1 MPDQF
6 IFHFV
11 KEPWWLSQS
20 FNENY
25 VSENFSNEHFIH
37 ASTRAQLQA
46 TCNRYYSEQEVIF
59 LVHID
64 TEKLTAPMKHEWS
77 SSIQEEFPHIF
88 GPLNRDAIYKVERLC
103 KFKEEIWLL
112 S

>member
-1 MPDQF
+1 MPDQI

-11 KEPWWLSQS
+11 KEPWWLSQATA
-20 FNENY
+20 ENY
-25 VSENFSNEHFIH
+25 VSENFSKEHFIH
-37 ASTRAQLQA
+37 ASTSAQLQA

-59 LVHID
+59 LLHID
-64 TEKLTAPMKHEWS
+64 TEKLIALLKYEWS